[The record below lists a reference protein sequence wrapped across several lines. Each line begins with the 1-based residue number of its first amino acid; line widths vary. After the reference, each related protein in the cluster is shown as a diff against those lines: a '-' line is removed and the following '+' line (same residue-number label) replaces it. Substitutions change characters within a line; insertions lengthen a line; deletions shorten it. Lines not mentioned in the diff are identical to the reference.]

1 MRIFSFSFSLSVA
14 VTACAMYPYSVV
26 DTDEVVRFMNV
37 KFSYGIQSLSTF
49 SVFTCEKPGLYMVS
63 VDIVSN
69 TYDAYLV
76 IVKNDVIL
84 SGAYVSFEKNHLWY
98 SGSATT
104 ALTLNSGDRVFIRS
118 MRDGVKIHDYSCFT
132 IIKIN

>member
-1 MRIFSFSFSLSVA
+1 
-14 VTACAMYPYSVV
+14 MYPYRMVN
-26 DTDEVVRFMNV
+26 TNEVVKFMNV

-49 SVFTCEKPGLYMVS
+49 IRSSVFTCEKHGLYMVS

-69 TYDAYLV
+69 THDAFLV
-76 IVKNDVIL
+76 IVKNDLML
-84 SGAYVSFEKNHLWY
+84 SGAYVSYENNQVWY

-104 ALTLNSGDRVFIRS
+104 ALMLNNGDRVFIRS
-118 MRDGVKIHDYSCFT
+118 MRDGVTIHNYSCFT

>member
-1 MRIFSFSFSLSVA
+1 
-14 VTACAMYPYSVV
+14 MYPYSVV

-49 SVFTCEKPGLYMVS
+49 MRSSVFTCEKPGLYMVS

-69 TYDAYLV
+69 TYDAFLV

-84 SGAYVSFEKNHLWY
+84 SINLTTSSVSTTLYGYIAHAVTATKREKENEK
-98 SGSATT
+98 
-104 ALTLNSGDRVFIRS
+104 IRNYY
-118 MRDGVKIHDYSCFT
+118 I
-132 IIKIN
+132 